1 MLGLN
6 RMQILY
12 SAVRALYTAGPPA
25 VYDAVEKPLQIWQTA
40 AVFEVFFLSS
50 STHCTS
56 VNCCW
61 IHSLERPA
69 VPDKL

>member
-40 AVFEVFFLSS
+40 AVFEVFFVVLH
-50 STHCTS
+50 TLQKCE
-56 VNCCW
+56 
-61 IHSLERPA
+61 LLL
-69 VPDKL
+69 D

>member
-40 AVFEVFFLSS
+40 AVFEVIFVVLH
-50 STHCTS
+50 TLQKCE
-56 VNCCW
+56 
-61 IHSLERPA
+61 LLL
-69 VPDKL
+69 D

>member
-40 AVFEVFFLSS
+40 AVFEVFFFVVLHTLHKCELLLDSFFGE
-50 STHCTS
+50 TR
-56 VNCCW
+56 
-61 IHSLERPA
+61 RPR
-69 VPDKL
+69 